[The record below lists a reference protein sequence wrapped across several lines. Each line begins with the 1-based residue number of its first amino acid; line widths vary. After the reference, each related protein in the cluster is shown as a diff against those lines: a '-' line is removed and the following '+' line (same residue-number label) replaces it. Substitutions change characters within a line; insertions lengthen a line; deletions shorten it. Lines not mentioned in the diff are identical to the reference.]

1 MLKNDFTRKMIDFD
15 NFKKL
20 PKNVGDLGK
29 LKSCPMSN
37 KSPNLVT
44 LPTTQELFITVV
56 GNMPIRWNGNFTYC
70 VRLNIKFKFIF
81 VFCGTRS
88 IYLRKIVNFIS
99 VNLYIF
105 AILTVL
111 LSQEITVYIPLF
123 ELFELKHFLN
133 SSSLK

>member
-1 MLKNDFTRKMIDFD
+1 MIDFD

-56 GNMPIRWNGNFTYC
+56 GNMPIRWNCNFTYC
-70 VRLNIKFKFIF
+70 VRLNIKFKFIIRF
-81 VFCGTRS
+81 LWDTKHLFAKNCEFHFSQLVHFCKS
-88 IYLRKIVNFIS
+88 K
-99 VNLYIF
+99 
-105 AILTVL
+105 LTVL